1 MGPAPTRHDVGHA
14 SLSPQRSRV
23 LEELQRS
30 DSATTVGALATQ
42 LDLHAN
48 TVRKHLDA
56 LVERRLVTR
65 ERSAANGRGRPAWVY
80 AAAIQNTEPDHRV
93 RDYAGLATALA
104 GQLSRSSVNPRSDAI
119 SAGEAWGKVLVAGA
133 SAGTPARARRAVI
146 DLLEG
151 LGFAPRPDSRATSA
165 QLIRCPLLDAARAQ
179 PDVVCPV
186 HLGIVRGALAE
197 LGGDPEGAELLPF
210 AEPGACRLRMHP
222 AARRVAT

>member
-14 SLSPQRSRV
+14 SLSPQRSQV

-30 DSATTVGALATQ
+30 DSATTVGALAAR
-42 LDLHAN
+42 LHLHTN

-56 LVERRLVTR
+56 LVERRLATR
-65 ERSAANGRGRPAWVY
+65 ERSAANGRGRPAWAY
-80 AAAIQNTEPDHRV
+80 APATHNTEPDHRV

-104 GQLSRSSVNPRSDAI
+104 GQLSRTSANPRSEAI

-133 SAGTPARARRAVI
+133 EAGTPAHARRAVI
-146 DLLEG
+146 DLLDE
-151 LGFAPRPDSRATSA
+151 LGFAPQPDARATTA
-165 QLIRCPLLDAARAQ
+165 QLLRCPLLDAARAQ

-197 LGGDPEGAELLPF
+197 LGGDPQSAELLPF
-210 AEPGACRLRMHP
+210 AEPGACRLRMRP
-222 AARRVAT
+222 PPRR

>member
-14 SLSPQRSRV
+14 PLSSQRSRV

-30 DSATTVGALATQ
+30 ESATTVGALATR

-56 LVERRLVTR
+56 LVERQLATR
-65 ERSAANGRGRPAWVY
+65 ERSAANGRGRPAWAY
-80 AAAIQNTEPDHRV
+80 AAATQNTEPDHRV

-104 GQLSRSSVNPRSDAI
+104 GQLSRSSADPRADAI
-119 SAGEAWGKVLVAGA
+119 SAGEAWGKVLVDGLAR
-133 SAGTPARARRAVI
+133 GTPAYARRAVI

-151 LGFAPRPDSRATSA
+151 LGFSPRPDWRATSA
-165 QLIRCPLLDAARAQ
+165 KLLRCPLLDAARAQ
-179 PDVVCPV
+179 PEVVCPV

-197 LGGDPEGAELLPF
+197 LGGDPKSAELLPF
-210 AEPGACRLRMHP
+210 SEPGACRLRMRP
-222 AARRVAT
+222 STR

>member
-1 MGPAPTRHDVGHA
+1 MGPAPPRHDVRHA
-14 SLSPQRSRV
+14 SPQRSRV

-30 DSATTVGALATQ
+30 DSATSVGALATR
-42 LDLHAN
+42 LGLHPN

-56 LVERRLVTR
+56 LVERRLATR
-65 ERSAANGRGRPAWVY
+65 ERSAPHGRGRPAWAY
-80 AAAIQNTEPDHRV
+80 AAAIRNTGPDV
-93 RDYAGLATALA
+93 RDYTGLATALA

-133 SAGTPARARRAVI
+133 APGTPAHARRAVI

-165 QLIRCPLLDAARAQ
+165 RLLRCPLIDAARAH

-197 LGGDPEGAELLPF
+197 LGGDPQSAELVPF
-210 AEPGACRLRMHP
+210 AEPGACRLHMHP
-222 AARRVAT
+222 ATRGVDS